1 MEQANIILTIGGST
15 DSGYQVPKMNVTAA
29 EIRLLQAIHGDES
42 VTDVEPLEDP
52 ALNVDDEPR
61 TQREELA
68 RLSEVYRQARV
79 DDGNGSQ
86 RLVIQTLFPVA
97 SSLPKTIDD
106 LDLNEAFFK
115 PVKRA
120 KAEKETAAKNKKAGK
135 ARGAAEQREASEQPV
150 SGDETQAFN

>member
-1 MEQANIILTIGGST
+1 MEQANIILTIGGAT
-15 DSGYQVPKMNVTAA
+15 DSGYQVPKFGVTAA
-29 EIRLLQAIHGDES
+29 EIKLLQAIHGDES
-42 VTDVEPLEDP
+42 VTDVEPLDEP
-52 ALNVDDEPR
+52 ALNTDDEPR

-86 RLVIQTLFPVA
+86 RLVIQTLFPLA
-97 SSLPKTIDD
+97 SALPKTIDD
-106 LDLNEAFFK
+106 LDLDESFFK

-120 KAEKETAAKNKKAGK
+120 KADKAEAKKASKAGK
-135 ARGAAEQREASEQPV
+135 ARGAAETREATEQPV